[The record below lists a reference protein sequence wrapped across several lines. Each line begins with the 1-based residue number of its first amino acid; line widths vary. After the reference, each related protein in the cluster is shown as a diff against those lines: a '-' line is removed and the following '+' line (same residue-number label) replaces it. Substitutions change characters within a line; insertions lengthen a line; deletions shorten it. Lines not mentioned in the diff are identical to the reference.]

1 MCRVTCRFFYSLS
14 LLKSCVT
21 FTEVWVERQKTVCL
35 MNWLPVNDDPIF
47 DFLRRSR
54 MIIWANQQPT
64 DMRDA
69 RKMYV
74 M

>member
-1 MCRVTCRFFYSLS
+1 
-14 LLKSCVT
+14 
-21 FTEVWVERQKTVCL
+21 

-74 M
+74 MCKKESKSGGHSGAFFSATK